1 MAFPAQGQTVRWG
14 NQALEEIQSISIDQ
28 PRGLP
33 IGRTVTWTPNL
44 GTIDLAGFATAHL
57 PQSDYGKRKVLKFE
71 GRTASTGP
79 VVTWFEADC
88 IFENTRI
95 EAVAND
101 AIRFAFTFRIQ
112 DTVNAPT
119 NP

>member
-1 MAFPAQGQTVRWG
+1 
-14 NQALEEIQSISIDQ
+14 
-28 PRGLP
+28 
-33 IGRTVTWTPNL
+33 
-44 GTIDLAGFATAHL
+44 
-57 PQSDYGKRKVLKFE
+57 
-71 GRTASTGP
+71 
-79 VVTWFEADC
+79 VTWFEADC

-112 DTVNAPT
+112 DTLGAPS